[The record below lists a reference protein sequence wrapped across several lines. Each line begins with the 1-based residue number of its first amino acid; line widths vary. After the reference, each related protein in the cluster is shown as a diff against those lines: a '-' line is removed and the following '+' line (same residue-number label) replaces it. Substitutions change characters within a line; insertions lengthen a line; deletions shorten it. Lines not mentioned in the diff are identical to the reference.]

1 MPSPPLRGK
10 RAPLLP
16 PSPSLLDTV
25 AAAAVAA
32 RRGGGGGDRGVRGA
46 RGRREAAEAIVVEHG
61 GRDAMVVD
69 TARGAARA
77 ADEARVATA
86 VIVDR
91 TRAEMSAATH
101 MAGQEV
107 RRAAE
112 AAKGPAEAARGPARA
127 ATRRVQ
133 QQRVATLEAR
143 LVSVHL
149 SQSAAL
155 EEHAKRGVLAWQR
168 DHLSL
173 SLSLS
178 LLLARARVRRLYEPA
193 GRRLHVVFTPQA

>member
-1 MPSPPLRGK
+1 MRRRRR
-10 RAPLLP
+10 RAPQR
-16 PSPSLLDTV
+16 
-25 AAAAVAA
+25 
-32 RRGGGGGDRGVRGA
+32 RRGA
-46 RGRREAAEAIVVEHG
+46 PRGRR
-61 GRDAMVVD
+61 
-69 TARGAARA
+69 RGACSSNG
-77 ADEARVATA
+77 V
-86 VIVDR
+86 
-91 TRAEMSAATH
+91 
-101 MAGQEV
+101 
-107 RRAAE
+107 
-112 AAKGPAEAARGPARA
+112 
-127 ATRRVQ
+127 
-133 QQRVATLEAR
+133 QRVATLEAR